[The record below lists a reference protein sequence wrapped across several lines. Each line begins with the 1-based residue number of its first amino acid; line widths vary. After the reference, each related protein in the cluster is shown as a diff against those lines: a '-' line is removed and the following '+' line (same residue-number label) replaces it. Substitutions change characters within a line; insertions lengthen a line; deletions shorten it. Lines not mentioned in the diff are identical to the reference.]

1 MFKILGRNLKKSLS
15 LFVVFFTISIVF
27 SVFSSYIETQRI
39 SSTINN
45 QIFTNKFITF
55 QIGNTAITNND
66 FMETQGEFDKDN
78 SLKLDKKYPGYKG
91 TQHIEFENISEGEK
105 LGYAYIFQFMNSGN
119 KGKHTR

>member
-55 QIGNTAITNND
+55 QVGNTAITNND

-91 TQHIEFENISEGEK
+91 T
-105 LGYAYIFQFMNSGN
+105 
-119 KGKHTR
+119 